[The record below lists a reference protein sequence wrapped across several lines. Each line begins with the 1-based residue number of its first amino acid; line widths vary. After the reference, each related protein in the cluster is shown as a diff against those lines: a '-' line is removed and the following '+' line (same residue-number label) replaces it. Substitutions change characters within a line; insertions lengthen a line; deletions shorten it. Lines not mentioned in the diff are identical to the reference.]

1 MPHLP
6 LSSVAGS
13 SNHTDIELGDA
24 VDGDGVPLDFL
35 ERELPF
41 VDHEQVPLR
50 QLIQRIMQ
58 SIYAELS
65 EMAETYVLIACFA
78 MALTLAPAFPGCRMR
93 RGNGLWQTG

>member
-1 MPHLP
+1 MPYLP
-6 LSSVAGS
+6 IAGP

-24 VDGDGVPLDFL
+24 VDGDDVPLDLL

-41 VDHEQVPLR
+41 VDHEQIPLR

-58 SIYAELS
+58 NIYAELS
-65 EMAETYVLIACFA
+65 EMAETYVLIVCFA
-78 MALTLAPAFPGCRMR
+78 MALTLAPAFPGWRMR

>member
-6 LSSVAGS
+6 LSPVAGP
-13 SNHTDIELGDA
+13 SNQTDIGLGGPD
-24 VDGDGVPLDFL
+24 DDTDVPLELL

-41 VDHEQVPLR
+41 VDHEQIPLR
-50 QLIQRIMQ
+50 QLLQRIIQ

-65 EMAETYVLIACFA
+65 EMAETYVLLACFA
-78 MALTLAPAFPGCRMR
+78 MPLTLAPAFPGCRMR